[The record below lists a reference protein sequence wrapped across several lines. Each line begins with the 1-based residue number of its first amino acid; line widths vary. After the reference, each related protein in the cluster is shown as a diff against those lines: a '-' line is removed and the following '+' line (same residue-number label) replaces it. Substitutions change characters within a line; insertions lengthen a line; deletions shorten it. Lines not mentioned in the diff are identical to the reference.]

1 MTSYRKL
8 QKSATGF
15 TSSLTERLL
24 FLESTVTH
32 RIGDLRN
39 PFWRPEWEVNHEAGV
54 LAASNGHRCL
64 RIYGGFG
71 SRQRWRL
78 RQCTGTGLC
87 RASADILR
95 KLLGPGL
102 SGVPP
107 PVVYQSPPL
116 CMNSHPERMVGVDTG
131 AAIGTIASGTTMVGT
146 GAGNIIV
153 KATITENWRSLAPV
167 DFVSSDGGEHN
178 FGRGV
183 GHGGGTGHGGAR
195 GTAVRPRTILVDV
208 LRIHQDKFNGRRSKQ
223 KWSVA

>member
-1 MTSYRKL
+1 MPRLGRYFTETSGPRL
-8 QKSATGF
+8 IRRPSA
-15 TSSLTERLL
+15 
-24 FLESTVTH
+24 
-32 RIGDLRN
+32 
-39 PFWRPEWEVNHEAGV
+39 
-54 LAASNGHRCL
+54 
-64 RIYGGFG
+64 GG
-71 SRQRWRL
+71 L
-78 RQCTGTGLC
+78 PV
-87 RASADILR
+87 A
-95 KLLGPGL
+95 
-102 SGVPP
+102 
-107 PVVYQSPPL
+107 PVVYEQPP
-116 CMNSHPERMVGVDTG
+116 GAYGWGGYG

-208 LRIHQDKFNGRRSKQ
+208 LRSHQDKFNGRRSKQ